1 MLNRNSPA
9 TTEET
14 FFDLVYQPI
23 RNRDGEVESI
33 LVIAHEVTEL
43 ATAMRTAETAN
54 RVKDEFLATLSHELR
69 TPLNAVLGYT
79 QMLRG
84 GAISADRFPAVLE
97 TIERN
102 ASLQE
107 KLIADVLDI
116 SRIITG
122 KMRIDIRPVDLARVI
137 HDAIESVSPAAQVKN
152 IHIQTALDHPG
163 SPVAGDAERLL
174 QVMWNLLANA
184 IKFTGK
190 GGRVQVRMQLV
201 DSRVEVAVSDTGE
214 GIDPDFLP
222 HLFQRFTQA
231 DSGFTRAHGGLGL
244 GLAISR
250 HLVEAHGGQITATSP
265 GKGQGTTI
273 LMQLPLM
280 IVHDRQTLQQQA
292 GRHPRLELPRA
303 IDLHLADLTGVRVLL
318 VDDDPDALQLA
329 KEALTTAG
337 AIVTAAT
344 TAAEALESL
353 DREEFDAALLDVGM
367 PGMDGYELLR
377 RIRSRPAHAQ
387 GTLPIGALTAYARA
401 ADRARSLESGFQ
413 LHLSKPVQ
421 PNELTAAVLSLARQR
436 G

>member
-1 MLNRNSPA
+1 
-9 TTEET
+9 
-14 FFDLVYQPI
+14 
-23 RNRDGEVESI
+23 
-33 LVIAHEVTEL
+33 
-43 ATAMRTAETAN
+43 
-54 RVKDEFLATLSHELR
+54 
-69 TPLNAVLGYT
+69 
-79 QMLRG
+79 
-84 GAISADRFPAVLE
+84 
-97 TIERN
+97 
-102 ASLQE
+102 
-107 KLIADVLDI
+107 
-116 SRIITG
+116 
-122 KMRIDIRPVDLARVI
+122 
-137 HDAIESVSPAAQVKN
+137 
-152 IHIQTALDHPG
+152 
-163 SPVAGDAERLL
+163 
-174 QVMWNLLANA
+174 MWNLLANA

-214 GIDPDFLP
+214 GIDPEFLP

-280 IVHDRQTLQQQA
+280 IVHDRQTLQRQV
-292 GRHPRLELPRA
+292 GRHPRLELPGA

-344 TAAEALESL
+344 TAGEALEAL
-353 DREEFDAALLDVGM
+353 DREGFDAALLDVGM

-377 RIRSRPAHAQ
+377 RIRSRPSHAQ